1 MVLKEGLRTLK
12 ARWVGLVWTCVVGG
26 LLLLGF
32 GAPAVAAAGVVSVP
46 GNILWV
52 DLPANARNLADHEA
66 VDAVVARMAAV
77 HVDGIV
83 LDVKAYTGFV
93 AYESQ
98 LAPHISG
105 TRIRNHQGLPEG
117 FDLLQAFV
125 EASRRHG
132 LKIYASINTFSE
144 GNVPLK
150 DGPLFTRESMAHWP
164 TMFQQGRMYVHSDKG
179 HTFTVF
185 GWNEPR
191 REDRVYL
198 YSRDHGGP
206 TVTPTSAWG
215 VDVVVENGRVVQ
227 VQDRV
232 IDQNIPVPTV
242 PVDGYVLSGTGEAR
256 EALLQ
261 LQLGDT
267 LHTDFRTENVLV
279 PATQNSA
286 FTAFV
291 NPIIPEVQNYVM
303 GIIREL
309 LQYDIDGI
317 VLDRA
322 RYANVLADFS
332 PLSRQQFEAYLG
344 RSVERWPQDVLVE
357 RLTPAGKKLDYGP
370 LAAEWF
376 HWRARNIQQFFARV
390 ERFVKHSNPALAFG
404 VYVGSWYP
412 HYYAEGVN
420 WGRRGFQPE
429 LDWVTSNYY
438 ETGYADH
445 LDFLMAGAYYYHVT
459 VEEAV
464 TTGLEDWR
472 SVEGG
477 LDWVELA
484 IGDVTPGYG
493 SLFLL
498 DYQHDVGQFRR
509 AVEMVRSRDMGIM
522 LFDLYYIEQYGWW
535 DVVAEVLR

>member
-1 MVLKEGLRTLK
+1 MRKLNIV
-12 ARWVGLVWTCVVGG
+12 RWKVRSLLVAFVAMGIFVTGWS
-26 LLLLGF
+26 GF
-32 GAPAVAAAGVVSVP
+32 GVVLAASGELVPVPA
-46 GNILWV
+46 NLLWV
-52 DLPANARNLADHEA
+52 DLPANSRSLVDQDA
-66 VDAVVARMAAV
+66 VDRVVERMAAA
-77 HVDGIV
+77 HIDGVV

-93 AYESQ
+93 GYESR

-105 TRIRNHQGLPEG
+105 TRIRNHQGLPVG

-125 EASRRHG
+125 DAVRRHG
-132 LKIYASINTFSE
+132 LRLYASINTFSE
-144 GNVPLK
+144 GNVPLR
-150 DGPLFTRESMAHWP
+150 DGPLFADASMAQWP
-164 TMFQQGRMYVHSDKG
+164 TTFLQGRMYVRSDRG
-179 HTFTVF
+179 HEFTVF

-191 REDRVYL
+191 REGRIYL

-215 VDVVVENGRVVQ
+215 VDVVVEKGRVVQ
-227 VQDRV
+227 IQDRV
-232 IDQNIPVPTV
+232 MNQDVPIPAV
-242 PVDGYVLSGTGEAR
+242 PVDGYVLSGTAEAR
-256 EALLQ
+256 EELLQ
-261 LQLGDT
+261 LRVGDV
-267 LHTDFRTENVLV
+267 LSTDFRTVNVLL
-279 PATQNSA
+279 PATEYSA

-291 NPIIPEVQNYVM
+291 NPIIPEVQNYALA
-303 GIIREL
+303 IIREL

-344 RSVERWPQDVLVE
+344 RAVERWPQDVLVE
-357 RLTPAGKKLDYGP
+357 RLTPAGRKLDYGP
-370 LAAEWF
+370 LAADWF
-376 HWRARNIQQFFARV
+376 HWRAHVIQQFFARV
-390 ERFVKHSNPALAFG
+390 ARFVKATDADLAFG

-420 WGRRGFQPE
+420 WGRKGYQPE
-429 LDWVTSNYY
+429 LDWVSDRYY
-438 ETGYADH
+438 QTGYADY

-477 LDWVELA
+477 LQWVEWA
-484 IGDVTPGYG
+484 VGDAASSYG

-498 DYQHDVGQFRR
+498 DYQHDVEQFRR
-509 AVEMVRSRDMGIM
+509 AIAMVKEFGMGLM

-535 DVVAEVLR
+535 DVVAEALR